1 MQALTAIGLLLQWV
15 PTLVRVAW
23 RVTDSF
29 IALSCVGYRA
39 LFELVARRLEWWF
52 VLDQPWRTL
61 LSMGLSIALLCTALL
76 LAQWE
81 ITPVALAGAAIH
93 GLIVGMA
100 WDNLGP
106 PSGQSL
112 GR

>member
-1 MQALTAIGLLLQWV
+1 M
-15 PTLVRVAW
+15 
-23 RVTDSF
+23 F
-29 IALSCVGYRA
+29 ITLSCVGYRA

-52 VLDQPWRTL
+52 VLEQPWRTL
-61 LSMGLSIALLCTALL
+61 LSMVLSVALLCGALL

-81 ITPVALAGAAIH
+81 ITPAAIAGAAIH
-93 GLIVGMA
+93 GLIVGFA